1 MGLGKTYSTK
11 YLLDSNNSSGV
22 AGQVLSTTSTGI
34 DWVDA
39 NTVPGTGLWLANG
52 NDIYNSNSGNVGI
65 GITNPDSLLHIQ
77 SVGNAWIHLENTGS
91 AQARIKLDGDRS
103 GVDENIGYLE
113 GLWNGTSVA
122 EIRFKSGQD
131 TTNKDEGWLQFLTA
145 PPGGT
150 PASRMVIRED
160 GNVGV
165 GVITPANLLSAYN
178 TDSTLLSSKTPTGA
192 AENGT
197 GGGNRGF
204 DDSFTNA
211 TRFSFTGTD
220 STDQGY
226 GYFKWNVAG
235 YETGIVSGKTYT
247 IHFKHVATNGYLFQ
261 IITSTGTNFATQ
273 TAQNITKYP
282 LPISGELYSLT
293 FTATAA
299 ASYIGFGA
307 VRSSGTMSLTMSDV
321 QFIEGKPDTETGS
334 IVAYKNLI
342 VNGFG
347 TSEINNGRLKI
358 TSEGTFNPATGM
370 LQVRNFRTNATGNF
384 TNNYVAEIRGA
395 TTSGA
400 LRGALLVH
408 QQESNDSRPTME
420 VSDASGIFATFV
432 NQKVG
437 IGTTGPSFGLDVNG
451 TFGVSDLPFNSSS
464 VSVLVANETIGAELI
479 TNGDFATDTDWTKG
493 TGTTISGGAANFS
506 SADAVSL
513 YQNIGTQ
520 TGYVKVEFTVTSYTS
535 GILNVYSGSNQSV
548 GNVNVSANALGTY
561 SVIVDRTG
569 GNANI
574 IFGSSNVS
582 NFTGSIDNVSV
593 KQITSASNQIQ
604 KSELNNI
611 PRTNPAASLYDLIP
625 NGAFTTTYAF
635 TSTAGTYA
643 EVMSGDDVIT
653 ATGTYSVQMIVNDF
667 SVGGTQY
674 DVKYS
679 GVMSWHA
686 GSVNDDGQGAESEIV
701 LHRSGHASN
710 SGITYLRTRETT
722 NAADPGPNEL
732 KLEIMCNKTY
742 TAASNVIFKFVRLI

>member
-39 NTVPGTGLWLANG
+39 NTVPGSGLWLANG
-52 NDIYNSNSGNVGI
+52 NDIYNSNSGYVGI

-235 YETGIVSGKTYT
+235 TETGIVSGKTYT

-370 LQVRNFRTNATGNF
+370 LQVRNFRTGATGDF

-408 QQESNDSRPTME
+408 QQESLDSRPTME

-479 TNGDFATDTDWTKG
+479 TNGDFNVNTGWNAGSGWTIANGKASG
-493 TGTTISGGAANFS
+493 DNASSSALTQSIAVASGGVYK
-506 SADAVSL
+506 VSL
-513 YQNIGTQ
+513 EVS
-520 TGYVKVEFTVTSYTS
+520 GYASGSLQPQFGGSQVIASISANGKYDYTVTSTVTNPTFYLY
-535 GILNVYSGSNQSV
+535 GVGDFELSV
-548 GNVNVSANALGTY
+548 
-561 SVIVDRTG
+561 
-569 GNANI
+569 
-574 IFGSSNVS
+574 
-582 NFTGSIDNVSV
+582 DNVSI
-593 KQITSASNQIQ
+593 KQITSASDQIQ

-667 SVGGTQY
+667 AVGGTQY

-686 GSVNDDGQGAESEIV
+686 GSANDDGQGAESEIV

-722 NAADPGPNEL
+722 NAANPGPNEL

-742 TAASNVIFKFVRLI
+742 TAASNIIFKFVRLI

>member
-39 NTVPGTGLWLANG
+39 NTVPGSGLWLANG
-52 NDIYNSNSGNVGI
+52 NDIYNSNSGYVGI

-235 YETGIVSGKTYT
+235 TETGIVSGKTYT

-358 TSEGTFNPATGM
+358 TSEGTFNPGTGM
-370 LQVRNFRTNATGNF
+370 LQVRNFRTGATGDF

-408 QQESNDSRPTME
+408 QQESLDSRPTME

-479 TNGDFATDTDWTKG
+479 TNGDFNVNTGWNAGSGWTIANGKASG
-493 TGTTISGGAANFS
+493 DNASSSALTQSIAVASGGVYKVSLEISGYASGSLQPQFGGSQVIASISANGKY
-506 SADAVSL
+506 D
-513 YQNIGTQ
+513 Y
-520 TGYVKVEFTVTSYTS
+520 TVTSTVTNPTFYLY
-535 GILNVYSGSNQSV
+535 GVGDFELSV
-548 GNVNVSANALGTY
+548 
-561 SVIVDRTG
+561 
-569 GNANI
+569 
-574 IFGSSNVS
+574 
-582 NFTGSIDNVSV
+582 DNVSI
-593 KQITSASNQIQ
+593 KQITSASDQIQ

-653 ATGTYSVQMIVNDF
+653 ETGTYSVQMLVNDF
-667 SVGGTQY
+667 AVGGTQY
-674 DVKYS
+674 DEKYS
-679 GVMSWHA
+679 GVMTWHKTSTNDANVGAISEIALHRAGHA
-686 GSVNDDGQGAESEIV
+686 GNQ
-701 LHRSGHASN
+701 
-710 SGITYLRTRETT
+710 GITYLRTRETT
-722 NAADPGPNEL
+722 SADNNEL

-742 TAASNVIFKFVRLI
+742 TGASNVVFKFVRLI